1 MSFDSGT
8 AVVERGGG
16 RGRRRRRSEMGEEGE
31 EVGKRRQDSHTQ
43 TNSNAYI
50 STSLYTDKRI
60 QLDNMRRHR
69 NTHTHTHLSPL
80 TPPLTG

>member
-31 EVGKRRQDSHTQ
+31 EVGKRRQD
-43 TNSNAYI
+43 
-50 STSLYTDKRI
+50 K
-60 QLDNMRRHR
+60 
-69 NTHTHTHLSPL
+69 THTHRQIQMHILAHLYIQ
-80 TPPLTG
+80 TNVYN